1 MPFQYE
7 GYRSP
12 FANSIAELMLR
23 RGDIAARQAEQSGNA
38 WAGAAQ
44 TIGQSVAAMPAQIQ
58 QAQRAQL
65 VDANLASEITDRNA
79 QATQRTAALKANT
92 AVDQIMQTSLK
103 QDPTTGVFSFDRP
116 SFEQG
121 LIQGGMGH
129 LYPTLAETLDKLD
142 ASATKRNAEGRTML
156 AETLVGIGK
165 AGYTPQSVLSGAAFL
180 KANQVITNDHLQ
192 PVLDAITA
200 DPSPANI
207 QAVVTKLGT
216 AIPEYGKLLDAEET
230 RKAGLAKTTADTAK
244 LTADTAKATAEAD
257 KFAAEAANLKQ
268 YGSATKPN
276 FEQKNVTL
284 DGKANQLVNFDP
296 RSGQM
301 FLPGSSD
308 PINVSR
314 VKANPPAS
322 MQVNVGQQ
330 NDVKETVAGMRDG
343 SLPPQ
348 LPGRASKEY
357 VALMAEAHRQGYDL
371 ATAAQDWTAT
381 QKHLAT
387 LNGAQQTRLRQA
399 ILTASDSL
407 GVIED
412 LATQWDGG
420 KFPLLNKA
428 NLALAKAGGLGAK
441 AQQIATNL
449 EAQITDVTSELGN
462 VYMGGNS
469 PTDHAL
475 SLAGKNLSADWT
487 KDQLLSAIKLARTNL
502 QIRTNSITNAGAITA
517 SSQQTPTPTVN
528 TAAPNEG
535 TEGVVNGVAAIWKT
549 VNGKTG
555 WWKK

>member
-1 MPFQYE
+1 
-7 GYRSP
+7 
-12 FANSIAELMLR
+12 MLDQ
-23 RGDIAARQAEQSGNA
+23 RG
-38 WAGAAQ
+38 
-44 TIGQSVAAMPAQIQ
+44 
-58 QAQRAQL
+58 QL
-65 VDANLASEITDRNA
+65 LR
-79 QATQRTAALKANT
+79 AALGFAG
-92 AVDQIMQTSLK
+92 L
-103 QDPTTGVFSFDRP
+103 PRP
-116 SFEQG
+116 SYDRA
-121 LIQGGMGH
+121 LWA
-129 LYPTLAETLDKLD
+129 LRTWLD
-142 ASATKRNAEGRTML
+142 TWT
-156 AETLVGIGK
+156 GIGH
-165 AGYTPQSVLSGAAFL
+165 V
-180 KANQVITNDHLQ
+180 
-192 PVLDAITA
+192 
-200 DPSPANI
+200 
-207 QAVVTKLGT
+207 AV
-216 AIPEYGKLLDAEET
+216 
-230 RKAGLAKTTADTAK
+230 
-244 LTADTAKATAEAD
+244 
-257 KFAAEAANLKQ
+257 
-268 YGSATKPN
+268 
-276 FEQKNVTL
+276 
-284 DGKANQLVNFDP
+284 
-296 RSGQM
+296 
-301 FLPGSSD
+301 
-308 PINVSR
+308 
-314 VKANPPAS
+314 
-322 MQVNVGQQ
+322 
-330 NDVKETVAGMRDG
+330 GM
-343 SLPPQ
+343 
-348 LPGRASKEY
+348 
-357 VALMAEAHRQGYDL
+357 HRQGYDL

-399 ILTASDSL
+399 ISTASDSL

>member
-23 RGDIAARQAEQSGNA
+23 RWDIAARQAEQSGNA

-79 QATQRTAALKANT
+79 QATQRTAA
-92 AVDQIMQTSLK
+92 
-103 QDPTTGVFSFDRP
+103 
-116 SFEQG
+116 
-121 LIQGGMGH
+121 
-129 LYPTLAETLDKLD
+129 
-142 ASATKRNAEGRTML
+142 
-156 AETLVGIGK
+156 
-165 AGYTPQSVLSGAAFL
+165 
-180 KANQVITNDHLQ
+180 
-192 PVLDAITA
+192 
-200 DPSPANI
+200 PSPANI

>member
-244 LTADTAKATAEAD
+244 LTADTAKTT
-257 KFAAEAANLKQ
+257 AEAANLQRFGRPTAGTPDEQAQDAFARSLGKTTAADLTYAERQRFDQNKAKLTSDQAFTQHQRERQ
-268 YGSATKPN
+268 YDISNPIPEKA
-276 FEQKNVTL
+276 
-284 DGKANQLVNFDP
+284 ANQDKLEQQYRTVLVRAMSS
-296 RSGQM
+296 RSGGIGAEDAKVQQANHLLGM
-301 FLPGSSD
+301 LDQFRDDKTGD
-308 PINVSR
+308 INIPR
-314 VKANPPAS
+314 VQLNELALGLAKLTAGTGPAGEGMMREFQQRTAKGDLAGALTYLTGQAVPANTQDITKMLEES
-322 MQVNVGQQ
+322 IQ
-330 NDVKETVAGMRDG
+330 
-343 SLPPQ
+343 
-348 LPGRASKEY
+348 
-357 VALMAEAHRQGYDL
+357 RQGAIAEQNREGEMRYLRGL
-371 ATAAQDWTAT
+371 APTELEEPRRAALEAN
-381 QKHLAT
+381 T
-387 LNGAQQTRLRQA
+387 LNPLRQ
-399 ILTASDSL
+399 SR
-407 GVIED
+407 
-412 LATQWDGG
+412 LAKDTKGTVKRFLSTDGG
-420 KFPLLNKA
+420 K
-428 NLALAKAGGLGAK
+428 
-441 AQQIATNL
+441 T
-449 EAQITDVTSELGN
+449 
-462 VYMGGNS
+462 
-469 PTDHAL
+469 
-475 SLAGKNLSADWT
+475 
-487 KDQLLSAIKLARTNL
+487 
-502 QIRTNSITNAGAITA
+502 
-517 SSQQTPTPTVN
+517 
-528 TAAPNEG
+528 
-535 TEGVVNGVAAIWKT
+535 WK
-549 VNGKTG
+549 
-555 WWKK
+555 